1 MKKYLVILLVVVLTC
16 IGIFFL
22 FFNDK
27 DSKGDGNIISNIA
40 NDIKKEITNSTG
52 ETLYIK
58 NLPINIEKYDKKTLK
73 AGDMKFSNMKLQFD
87 TMYFDYGFLVPANSV
102 GPAKRNPQP
111 TFIVPLGTKVRSIV
125 DGVVVNI
132 PKLYSNDY
140 SVMVA
145 KSKESNMIYELEHVI
160 NPTVKVGDTVKAGDI
175 VAEVSDYDSR
185 NTPGYG
191 LVEIGI
197 LVGGGNNPPHHL
209 CPYLYLDPA
218 NKEEIQSTLKQLYSD
233 WNEFKGKNIYKLSEY
248 KTVGCLTEEKI
259 EG

>member
-1 MKKYLVILLVVVLTC
+1 MKKTVLIISIVLVLCIATYL
-16 IGIFFL
+16 L
-22 FFNDK
+22 FFKEKSENK
-27 DSKGDGNIISNIA
+27 QEGNIISNIV
-40 NDIKKEITNSTG
+40 NDIKDSNDQ
-52 ETLYIK
+52 TLYIK

-73 AGDMKFSNMKLQFD
+73 AGDMKFSNMKLEFNV
-87 TMYFDYGFLVPANSV
+87 MYFDYGYMVPANSV

-111 TFIVPLGTKVRSIV
+111 TFIAPIGTKVKSIV

-145 KSKESNMIYELEHVI
+145 KSKNSNMIYELEHVI

-209 CPYLYLDPA
+209 CPYLYLDPSS
-218 NKEEIQSTLKQLYSD
+218 KDEIFSTLQQLYSD
-233 WNEFKGKNIYKLSEY
+233 WNEFKGKNIYKLSDY
-248 KTVGCLTEEKI
+248 KTIGCITEDQI